1 MARSQEAE
9 RVRVLRPAALHRRPQ
24 VPVARKPLPKK
35 RKAPRRYKTPRCD
48 VRGCRKPQ
56 EVRWAEIEHGAI
68 ANATGALVYGFGMCR
83 SHAKAEADR
92 RFSLFIRQ
100 RDGKC
105 LRCGK
110 TEGLQCAHICSRRY
124 LSVRWFEWNA
134 RALCLGCHKWETEQ
148 PLAAEDWWAGVAWGP
163 FGSDEF
169 YPRERLRAMAL
180 HGEPEDLAVVLARLG
195 AYK

>member
-1 MARSQEAE
+1 MKSIRPDPKPNARA
-9 RVRVLRPAALHRRPQ
+9 P
-24 VPVARKPLPKK
+24 KPRIALPKK
-35 RKAPRRYKTPRCD
+35 RATKRGWKTPRCQ
-48 VRGCRKPQ
+48 VKRCGKKA
-56 EVRWAEIEHGAI
+56 EVFNDPDEMR
-68 ANATGALVYGFGMCR
+68 CR